1 MNQYKINVTYT
12 RLNTDGDTITKVMPF
27 VVSANSLEEARTLV
41 QESAMPYIN
50 NVNGTFVSTE

>member
-12 RLNTDGDTITKVMPF
+12 RLNTDGDTVTKVMPF

-41 QESAMPYIN
+41 QESAAPYIN
-50 NVNGTFVSTE
+50 NVSGTFVSAE

>member
-12 RLNTDGDTITKVMPF
+12 KLNTDGDTVTRVMPF
-27 VVSANSLEEARTLV
+27 VVTANSLEEARTLV

-50 NVNGTFVSTE
+50 NVNGTFVSAE

>member
-12 RLNTDGDTITKVMPF
+12 KLTTDGDTVTRVMPF
-27 VVSANSLEEARTLV
+27 VVTANSLEEARTLV

-50 NVNGTFVSTE
+50 NVNGTFVSAE

>member
-12 RLNTDGDTITKVMPF
+12 RLNTDGDTVTRVMPF
-27 VVSANSLEEARTLV
+27 VVTANSLEEARTLV

-50 NVNGTFVSTE
+50 NVNGTFVSVE